1 MRISDWSSD
10 VCSSDLGGLA
20 ADLVL
25 GLGLVREDVALV
37 EPHLHAD
44 AAGGRTGLPEAVVD
58 VGPQRVQRHPTFAV
72 PLGAG
77 HLGAAE
83 AAGALDPDA
92 EGPRLLGALHRSLHG
107 PAARHEASELV
118 GAALRDEGGVG
129 LGLLD
134 LLDIGRAH
142 VRTSVNNADT

>member
-44 AAGGRTGLPEAVVD
+44 AAGGRTGLAEAVVD
-58 VGPQRVQRHPTFAV
+58 VGPQRVQRYPTFAV

-92 EGPRLLGALHRSLHG
+92 EGARLQL
-107 PAARHEASELV
+107 
-118 GAALRDEGGVG
+118 
-129 LGLLD
+129 
-134 LLDIGRAH
+134 GRASCRER
-142 VRTSVNNADT
+142 VCQYV